1 MKSSIFLAATSAAL
15 ALAGPLDPRVVE
27 TDVVVE
33 YYTVTVT
40 GSAVEA
46 TPTEATPTHTQAK
59 LRPHPKPTQETPVE
73 QPESTSTPETTSTV
87 EPTSTSQPVVIVT
100 VTPEETQPTT
110 TAQSTTSTV
119 ASTPAQASDSASEG
133 DSFESVAVYH
143 HNIHRSNHSSPEV
156 TWNSEI
162 AGYAAITAATCK
174 FAHDMSEGN
183 GGYGQ
188 NIALWGVSS
197 GAEELG
203 AAGAVKMA
211 TTNMWYDGE
220 FNSFLPSYYGQATP
234 DMSNF
239 EAWGHLS
246 QLVWAGTTSIG
257 CHAQFCPKGTAYSNL
272 DSWFT
277 VCNYSP
283 PGNVGGA
290 YGTNINRPKG
300 DASVVV

>member
-15 ALAGPLDPRVVE
+15 ALANPLDKRVLE
-27 TDVVVE
+27 TEVVVE

-40 GSAVEA
+40 GNAPQA
-46 TPTEATPTHTQAK
+46 TPTQVK
-59 LRPHPKPTQETPVE
+59 LRPHPNTQDETPVE
-73 QPESTSTPETTSTV
+73 QPEPTTTI
-87 EPTSTSQPVVIVT
+87 EPTTTSQPVVIVT
-100 VTPEETQPTT
+100 VTPEETKPTT
-110 TAQSTTSTV
+110 TAAPSTV
-119 ASTPAQASDSASEG
+119 ADTAAQASNSASSEG

-143 HNIHRSNHSSPEV
+143 HNLHRSNHSSPEV
-156 TWNSEI
+156 TWNEKI
-162 AGYAAITAATCK
+162 AGYAATTAATCK
-174 FAHDMSEGN
+174 FAHDMTEGD

-257 CHAQFCPKGTAYSNL
+257 CHAQFCARGTAYSNL
-272 DSWFT
+272 DAWFT
-277 VCNYSP
+277 VCNYYP

-290 YGTNINRPKG
+290 YAKNINPPKG

>member
-1 MKSSIFLAATSAAL
+1 MKSSIFLAATSAAM
-15 ALAGPLDPRVVE
+15 ALANPLDKRVLE
-27 TDVVVE
+27 TEVVVE

-40 GSAVEA
+40 GNAPEA
-46 TPTEATPTHTQAK
+46 TPTQVK
-59 LRPHPKPTQETPVE
+59 FRPHTKPTEETPVE
-73 QPESTSTPETTSTV
+73 QPAPTT
-87 EPTSTSQPVVIVT
+87 TSQPVVIVT
-100 VTPEETQPTT
+100 VTPEETKPTT
-110 TAQSTTSTV
+110 TAKPSTV
-119 ASTPAQASDSASEG
+119 VNTAAQASDSASSEG

-162 AGYAAITAATCK
+162 AGYAANTAATCK
-174 FAHDMSEGN
+174 FAHDMTQGA

-246 QLVWAGTTSIG
+246 QLVWAGTTSVG

-290 YGTNINRPKG
+290 YGQNINPPKG

>member
-1 MKSSIFLAATSAAL
+1 MKSSIFVAATSAAL
-15 ALAGPLDPRVVE
+15 ALANPLDKRVLE
-27 TDVVVE
+27 TEVVVE

-40 GSAVEA
+40 GNAPAA
-46 TPTEATPTHTQAK
+46 THAHHK
-59 LRPHPKPTQETPVE
+59 FRPHPQPTEE
-73 QPESTSTPETTSTV
+73 ETTVEAAETTTTV
-87 EPTSTSQPVVIVT
+87 VQTTAEPTTTSQPVVYVT
-100 VTPEETQPTT
+100 VTPEETEESTTT
-110 TAQSTTSTV
+110 TAKAATTTKASTV
-119 ASTPAQASDSASEG
+119 VDTPAQASDSGSTEG
-133 DSFESVAVYH
+133 DSFESIAVYH

-156 TWNSEI
+156 TWNAEI
-162 AGYAAITAATCK
+162 AGYAANTAATCV
-174 FAHDMSEGN
+174 FAHDMDQGS

-203 AAGAVKMA
+203 ASGAVKMA

-220 FNSFLPSYYGQATP
+220 FNSFLPEYYGQATP
-234 DMSNF
+234 DMVNF
-239 EAWGHLS
+239 ESWGHLS
-246 QLVWAGTTSIG
+246 QVVWASTTTVG

-277 VCNYSP
+277 VCNYHP

-290 YGTNINRPKG
+290 YAKNINKPKG

>member
-1 MKSSIFLAATSAAL
+1 MKSSIFLAATGAIL
-15 ALAGPLDPRVVE
+15 AFANPLEKRVWE
-27 TDVVVE
+27 TETVVE

-40 GSAVEA
+40 GDAPKA
-46 TPTEATPTHTQAK
+46 TLSHVK
-59 LRPHPKPTQETPVE
+59 VRPHTKPTQEAPVE
-73 QPESTSTPETTSTV
+73 QPEPTTSSA
-87 EPTSTSQPVVIVT
+87 PTTTSQAVVIVT
-100 VTPEETQPTT
+100 VTPEQEKPTT
-110 TAQSTTSTV
+110 TAKPSTV
-119 ASTPAQASDSASEG
+119 VDTPAQASDSAG
-133 DSFESVAVYH
+133 DSFQSAALYH
-143 HNIHRSNHSSPEV
+143 HNIHRSNHSSPQV
-156 TWNSEI
+156 TWNDQI
-162 AGYAAITAATCK
+162 AGYAANTAATCK
-174 FAHDMSEGN
+174 FAHDMTQGS

-203 AAGAVKMA
+203 ATGAIKMA

-220 FNSFLPSYYGQATP
+220 FNAFLPSYYGQATP

-239 EAWGHLS
+239 ESWGHLS
-246 QLVWAGTTSIG
+246 QVVWASTTSVG

-290 YGTNINRPKG
+290 YAKNINSPKG

>member
-1 MKSSIFLAATSAAL
+1 MKSSIFLATAGAAL
-15 ALAGPLDPRVVE
+15 ALANPLDKRVLE
-27 TDVVVE
+27 TEVVVE

-40 GSAVEA
+40 GNAPE
-46 TPTEATPTHTQAK
+46 PTNHHK
-59 LRPHPKPTQETPVE
+59 YRPHPHPTKEETPVE
-73 QPESTSTPETTSTV
+73 EPETTVVETTKA
-87 EPTSTSQPVVIVT
+87 EPTTTSVPVVYVT
-100 VTPEETQPTT
+100 VTPEETKEPEPTT
-110 TAQSTTSTV
+110 TAKPSTV
-119 ASTPAQASDSASEG
+119 VDTPAQASDSGSTEG

-156 TWNSEI
+156 TWNAEI
-162 AGYAAITAATCK
+162 AGYAANTAATCK
-174 FAHDMSEGN
+174 FAHDMSQGG

-220 FNSFLPSYYGQATP
+220 FNSFLPSYYGQPTP
-234 DMSNF
+234 DMTNF

-246 QLVWAGTTSIG
+246 QVVWAGTTSVG
-257 CHAQFCPKGTAYSNL
+257 CHAQFCPRGTAYSNL

-283 PGNVGGA
+283 PGNIGGA
-290 YGTNINRPKG
+290 YGKNINKPKG

>member
-1 MKSSIFLAATSAAL
+1 MKSSIFLTATGAAL
-15 ALAGPLDPRVVE
+15 ALANPLDKRVLE

-40 GSAVEA
+40 GDA
-46 TPTEATPTHTQAK
+46 PKATPTHVK
-59 LRPHPKPTQETPVE
+59 LRPQ
-73 QPESTSTPETTSTV
+73 PETTTTV
-87 EPTSTSQPVVIVT
+87 QPTTTAEPVVYVT
-100 VTPEETQPTT
+100 VTPEPEPTT
-110 TAQSTTSTV
+110 TSKPATV
-119 ASTPAQASDSASEG
+119 AATPAQASDAASSEG

-156 TWNSEI
+156 TWNAEI
-162 AGYAAITAATCK
+162 AGYAANTAATCK
-174 FAHDMSEGN
+174 FAHDMTQGG

-220 FNSFLPSYYGQATP
+220 FGAFLPSYYGQATP
-234 DMSNF
+234 DMTNF
-239 EAWGHLS
+239 ESWGHLS
-246 QLVWAGTTSIG
+246 QLVWAGTTSVG
-257 CHAQFCPKGTAYSNL
+257 CHAQFCPKGTAYSTL

-290 YGTNINRPKG
+290 YAKNINRPKG